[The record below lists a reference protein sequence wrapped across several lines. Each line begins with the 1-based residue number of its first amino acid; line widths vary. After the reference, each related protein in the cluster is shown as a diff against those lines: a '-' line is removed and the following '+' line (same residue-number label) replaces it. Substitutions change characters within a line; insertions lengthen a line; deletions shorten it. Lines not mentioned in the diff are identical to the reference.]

1 MSSIDC
7 GRFIAQL
14 RKDKRI
20 TQTELADLL
29 QVTNK
34 AISRWETGEG
44 YPDVSML
51 PKLAEVL
58 EVSIDELLKGERKD
72 SLQRKN
78 RRPYVKF
85 VNAGFSSIV
94 LIIASLF
101 LFLAITYSTYKVWL
115 GVIGYLIPSVVAIL
129 WFFNQRNELFETCD
143 YTDSDKQLLTK
154 WTRRVV
160 RTLWIVTWMIVPQIA
175 IVAQS
180 GNWGNATAVFTFY
193 AMYAAMAGI
202 FAVATANL
210 VLGIIERRFHFNQ
223 LKNPDIYVA
232 FIALTL
238 AFMGRLSVMI
248 GSYAGTGIFTGLMLS
263 FSPALLYAIVTI
275 IRLIRKKT
283 RKPSF

>member
-72 SLQRKN
+72 VGQRTS

-94 LIIASLF
+94 LIIAALI

-115 GVIGYLIPSVVAIL
+115 GVVGYLIPVVVAVL
-129 WFFNQRNELFETCD
+129 WFFNQRNELFETCA
-143 YTDSDKQLLTK
+143 YTEEDKQLLSVGHAV
-154 WTRRVV
+154 WRR
-160 RTLWIVTWMIVPQIA
+160 R
-175 IVAQS
+175 
-180 GNWGNATAVFTFY
+180 Y
-193 AMYAAMAGI
+193 
-202 FAVATANL
+202 
-210 VLGIIERRFHFNQ
+210 
-223 LKNPDIYVA
+223 
-232 FIALTL
+232 
-238 AFMGRLSVMI
+238 
-248 GSYAGTGIFTGLMLS
+248 GL
-263 FSPALLYAIVTI
+263 
-275 IRLIRKKT
+275 
-283 RKPSF
+283 